1 MQEETRKYVEVFW
14 TLVDEILNAV
24 LFLVIGL
31 EVLAITFETDSLI
44 AGCMAI
50 LLALIARLIAVA
62 THVLLLKP
70 LQTFSKGAIPITTWR
85 GGGVKRGISVAL
97 ALSLPDGEWKPLI
110 LTVTCIVVTYST
122 IVQGLK
128 MTRLIERLN

>member
-1 MQEETRKYVEVFW
+1 MAVCAGLLIGDIGSLHGMQEETRKYVEVFW

-31 EVLAITFETDSLI
+31 EVFAITFETDSLI

-70 LQTFSKGAIPITTWR
+70 FQTFIKGAIPIMTW
-85 GGGVKRGISVAL
+85 GGR
-97 ALSLPDGEWKPLI
+97 
-110 LTVTCIVVTYST
+110 
-122 IVQGLK
+122 
-128 MTRLIERLN
+128 